1 MSNYEETNG
10 LRESHVCCRCVS
22 DEFLAQQIESLGAR
36 KKCVYC
42 LNVEL
47 SLSVDA
53 ISKLTAEAFEK
64 HFVRTPDSPSSYESS
79 LQADKESDYE
89 WYRDGYPIA
98 DVIADAVGVS
108 ESIACDIQ
116 CVLEE
121 DHQDWESSKM
131 GEESEFSTDS
141 HYIEVTQGENY
152 LHDKWHE
159 FERILKTETRF
170 FNREAFTLLES
181 IFKDLN
187 QIQTSNGKALTRKVG
202 PDEKLNAFFRARTF
216 QSYDD
221 LTDALKRPD
230 LRLASPPSKLAK
242 AGRLN
247 SSGISVFYGATSAK
261 VAVAEVRPPVGSEV
275 VVASFKV
282 TRPLTLLDLTV
293 LERIEER
300 GSFFDPAYK
309 QRLERAAFLR
319 YLSQRMTRPVLPS
332 DESLEYLPTQ
342 AVADFLATLTDP
354 EIDGILYPSVQSNA
368 SGLNVML
375 FHKASAVKKLPIND
389 NVDISVT
396 TAVPYEDG
404 WEQDYSVYV
413 WSTEESHV
421 DSISNFESLDALS
434 DYPAEIDGHE
444 ESLELDLSSIEVC
457 IVKRVDVDFEQ
468 HAVSWIQGGV
478 DRES

>member
-1 MSNYEETNG
+1 MSTYEEIDE
-10 LRESHVCCRCVS
+10 LKERHVCCRCVG

-36 KKCVYC
+36 RKCFYC
-42 LNVEL
+42 SHVER
-47 SLSVDA
+47 SFSVEA
-53 ISKLTAEAFEK
+53 ISKLTAEAFEQ
-64 HFVRTPDSPSSYESS
+64 HFVRTPDNPSSYESS

-89 WYRDGYPIA
+89 WYRDGYPVT
-98 DVIADAVGVS
+98 DVIVDAVGVS
-108 ESIACDIQ
+108 ENIARDIQ
-116 CVLEE
+116 CVLEDE
-121 DHQDWESSKM
+121 HQPLDSSEM
-131 GEESEFSTDS
+131 GEEREFSTDS
-141 HYIEVTQGENY
+141 HYIEAVQGESY

-187 QIQTSNGKALTRKVG
+187 QIQISNGKALIRKVG
-202 PDEKLNAFFRARTF
+202 PGEKLNAFFRARTF
-216 QSYDD
+216 QSHDD
-221 LTDALKRPD
+221 LENALKRPD
-230 LRLASPPSKLAK
+230 LRLASPPSTLAK

-247 SSGISVFYGATSAK
+247 SGGISVFYGATSAK

-293 LERIEER
+293 LERIVER

-309 QRLERAAFLR
+309 QRLERAAFLK
-319 YLSQRMTRPVLPS
+319 YLSQRMTRPVLPN

-354 EIDGILYPSVQSNA
+354 ELDGILYPSVQSNA

-396 TAVPYEDG
+396 TAVHYEDG

-413 WSTEESHV
+413 WSTEESDV
-421 DSISNFESLDALS
+421 DSISNFESLDVLS
-434 DYPAEIDGHE
+434 DYPEEVDGHE

-468 HAVSWIQGGV
+468 HAVSWIQGNN
-478 DRES
+478 